1 MSAKLDPF
9 DLMDTLIAIVRARNE
24 HISSEFFRSTNLF
37 GTRGSCTCGFADVPP
52 ELPCEVHPCANSSA
66 GLTEEHT
73 LFPRHTPTPAT
84 PSPSGG
90 APSVLHI
97 EDTWWKQ
104 QDTDTNWINQ
114 WDHDDTYDN
123 TDPKSWK

>member
-1 MSAKLDPF
+1 MSAKFNPDEL
-9 DLMDTLIAIVRARNE
+9 LSVLIEIARSGARS
-24 HISSEFFRSTNLF
+24 HISQEYRRCV
-37 GTRGSCTCGFADVPP
+37 G
-52 ELPCEVHPCANSSA
+52 SSA
-66 GLTEEHT
+66 GLTEEQT
-73 LFPRHTPTPAT
+73 LFPRPIPTPAT
-84 PSPSGG
+84 QSPSGG

-104 QDTDTNWINQ
+104 QDADPNWSNQ

>member
-9 DLMDTLIAIVRARNE
+9 DLMDALIAIVRAHNE
-24 HISSEFFRSTNLF
+24 HITSEYR
-37 GTRGSCTCGFADVPP
+37 RCV
-52 ELPCEVHPCANSSA
+52 NSSA

-73 LFPRHTPTPAT
+73 PFPRPTPTPAT

-104 QDTDTNWINQ
+104 QDADPNYTNQ

>member
-1 MSAKLDPF
+1 MSAKFNPDEL
-9 DLMDTLIAIVRARNE
+9 LSVLIEIARSGARS
-24 HISSEFFRSTNLF
+24 HISQEYRRCV
-37 GTRGSCTCGFADVPP
+37 G
-52 ELPCEVHPCANSSA
+52 SSA
-66 GLTEEHT
+66 GLTEET
-73 LFPRHTPTPAT
+73 LFPRPTQTPAT

-104 QDTDTNWINQ
+104 QDADPNYTNQ